1 MSYYQAAA
9 YQAGKVEPKPETK
22 APTRKRARHP
32 AGSEQGGE
40 FVGDDPATTENE
52 AFTGEA

>member
-9 YQAGKVEPKPETK
+9 YYAEKPRASAPEPK
-22 APTRKRARHP
+22 TRKRARHP

-40 FVGDDPATTENE
+40 FVGDDPATPDVNE
-52 AFTGEA
+52 AFAKG